1 MKILLIGNNG
11 QLGYELHRTLST
23 LGDVVAMDFPEIN
36 LAELDSVRTLVRS
49 VAPQVIVNPAA
60 YTAVDKAESEPKLAW
75 AINADAPGVLADEA
89 RRANAGLIHYSTD
102 YVFDGTAS
110 SPYTETDI
118 PNPLSEYGSS
128 KLGGERA
135 VQEAGDSYVIFR
147 TSWVYSN
154 RTGGFVNKVL
164 EWARKQQVMRVVSD
178 QVACPTWCRAL
189 AEITAQV
196 LAAGRDDVVSY
207 LRENRG
213 LYHLAGSGYASRYDW
228 TEQILALDPNRSE
241 QVVKELQPALTAEFP
256 TPAARPLYS
265 ALNCARFSEI
275 FGLSLPAWTLA
286 LRHCLS

>member
-1 MKILLIGNNG
+1 MKILLIGHNG

-23 LGDVVAMDFPEIN
+23 LGEVVAVDFPEIN

-75 AINADAPGVLADEA
+75 TINADAPGVLADEA

-110 SPYTETDI
+110 TPYKEIDT
-118 PNPLSEYGSS
+118 PNPLSEYGAS

-135 VQEAGDSYVIFR
+135 VQEAGDSYLVFR

-196 LAAGRDDVVSY
+196 LAAGREDIVAY

-213 LYHLAGSGYASRYDW
+213 LYHLAGSGFASRYEW

-265 ALNCARFSEI
+265 ALNCDRFSEI
-275 FGLSLPAWTLA
+275 FGLGLPAWTLA